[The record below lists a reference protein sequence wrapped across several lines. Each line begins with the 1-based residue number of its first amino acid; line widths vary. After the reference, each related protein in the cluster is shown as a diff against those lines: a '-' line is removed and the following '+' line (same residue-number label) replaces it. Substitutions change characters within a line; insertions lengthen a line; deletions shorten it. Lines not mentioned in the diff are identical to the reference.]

1 MDSPRHM
8 PLPFHHDIIEKIEI
22 TEEERMIVMKL
33 VVVNKLSDEKIKA
46 LQEAVPGSIVEA
58 YKSPKEA
65 LPHVAD
71 ADAIALWG
79 FQNVEPLLQAAPDV
93 RWVHSL
99 SDGVEKLLTPSM
111 MSRPIILTNS
121 HGVHDRAVSEH
132 TMALLLAWFRRIPDA
147 VRSQSAHEWVRPHGE
162 SLFGKTILI
171 VGFGGI
177 GRAIAQRAKV
187 FETHILAVKKHLSKE
202 LFADHVYTQE
212 EIMDVL
218 PKADIIIAALPS
230 TPKTENFFDAKKFKA
245 MKPSALFINIARAS
259 VVDEPALID
268 ALQNKTIAGAC
279 MDVFSREPLPPD
291 HPFWDMKNVIMT
303 PHIASMVPDFWNKLT
318 YLLETNFIAFSH
330 GEKLLNEI
338 DKKKGY

>member
-1 MDSPRHM
+1 
-8 PLPFHHDIIEKIEI
+8 
-22 TEEERMIVMKL
+22 MKL
-33 VVVNKLSDEKIKA
+33 VVINKLSDEKIDA
-46 LQEAVPGSIVEA
+46 LKKAVPGSVVEA

-79 FQNVEPLLQAAPDV
+79 FQDVEPLLQAAPHV

-111 MSRPIILTNS
+111 MERPIILTNS

-132 TMALLLAWFRRIPDA
+132 TMAFLLSWFRRIPDA
-147 VRSQSAHEWVRPHGE
+147 VRSQSAHTWSRPHGE

-171 VGFGGI
+171 VGFGSI

-187 FETHILAVKKHLSKE
+187 FETHILAVKKHLSHE
-202 LFADHVYTQE
+202 MFADHVYTQE

-218 PKADIIIAALPS
+218 PKADIIIAALPA
-230 TPKTENFFDAKKFKA
+230 TPETDKFFDEEKFKA
-245 MKPSALFINIARAS
+245 MKKSALFINIARAS
-259 VVDEPALID
+259 VVDEPALVK
-268 ALQNKTIAGAC
+268 ALEEGDIAGAC
-279 MDVFSREPLPPD
+279 MDVFSKEPLPED

-318 YLLETNFIAFSH
+318 FLLETNSIAFSR
-330 GEKLLNEI
+330 GEKLLNEV